1 MPKIASSR
9 NESPGRG
16 RGVHHPLGLQER
28 LAPNGENT
36 DAKAIAADA
45 RAARRLKREVE
56 RDGLVESEDATSY
69 WVALQAETATARQ
82 LKEAN
87 EKLEKKLA
95 KAKRAMA
102 QLQLTVNQ
110 SAIKISAYEEMLQAK
125 ETELNGTKE
134 LLGVAEARADRSHR
148 EKMAYWEELSS
159 SLRMVEILQNAL
171 SVVPGPCF
179 VYTRLHLGTIRA
191 VTLAL
196 RCAHLQVTSSMM
208 SKPSAQGSENEAGL
222 NDALVRERGSNRR

>member
-1 MPKIASSR
+1 M
-9 NESPGRG
+9 
-16 RGVHHPLGLQER
+16 
-28 LAPNGENT
+28 
-36 DAKAIAADA
+36 
-45 RAARRLKREVE
+45 
-56 RDGLVESEDATSY
+56 ESEDAASY

-95 KAKRAMA
+95 KVKRAMA

-171 SVVPGPCF
+171 SGGHDEVGSCSQV
-179 VYTRLHLGTIRA
+179 TRLCDPI
-191 VTLAL
+191 V
-196 RCAHLQVTSSMM
+196 
-208 SKPSAQGSENEAGL
+208 
-222 NDALVRERGSNRR
+222 